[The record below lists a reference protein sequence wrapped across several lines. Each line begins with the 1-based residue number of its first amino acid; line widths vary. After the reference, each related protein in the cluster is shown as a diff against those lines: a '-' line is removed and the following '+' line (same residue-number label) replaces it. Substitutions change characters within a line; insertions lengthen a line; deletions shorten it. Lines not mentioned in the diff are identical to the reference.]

1 MLWHPDDSPLTE
13 QVALEERVKKLATRS
28 LKKESKL
35 KALHLAMSLIDLT
48 TLEGKDTPEKIHRL
62 CEKAK
67 QGNVNDGPLPS
78 VAAVCVYPNHVRSAK
93 SALKDSGILVASVAT
108 SFPSA

>member
-13 QVALEERVKKLATRS
+13 QVALEERVQKLATRS

-48 TLEGKDTPEKIHRL
+48 TLR
-62 CEKAK
+62 
-67 QGNVNDGPLPS
+67 
-78 VAAVCVYPNHVRSAK
+78 K
-93 SALKDSGILVASVAT
+93 SQT
-108 SFPSA
+108 SQC